1 LGKIV
6 MLKCFDEFYRHI
18 AVTASNRAG
27 VPILGDFYLIS
38 RRNLFGYPSNP
49 VMRSKTS
56 TKMQVG

>member
-1 LGKIV
+1 

-18 AVTASNRAG
+18 AVPASNRAG